1 MSDAPAPPNR
11 RNPWTHLL
19 VACCAAFIFTVFLMV
34 ASAFN
39 ANGGAMTRLFDR
51 HGILVL
57 GIEVGVVLVVT
68 IIVLTTERRETRRRL
83 EERERQLL
91 AEAETEAEQKR
102 ESEELESR

>member
-1 MSDAPAPPNR
+1 MSEAPTPPNR

-39 ANGGAMTRLFDR
+39 ANGGALARVFDR

-57 GIEVGVVLVVT
+57 GIEVGVVLAVT
-68 IIVLTTERRETRRRL
+68 VIVLTTERRETRRQI
-83 EERERQLL
+83 EKRERQLL
-91 AEAETEAEQKR
+91 AEAETEAEEKR
-102 ESEELESR
+102 ESEELEPR

>member
-1 MSDAPAPPNR
+1 MSQAPAPPNR

-19 VACCAAFIFTVFLMV
+19 VGCCAAFIFTVFLMV

-39 ANGGAMTRLFDR
+39 AKGGALARLFDR

-68 IIVLTTERRETRRRL
+68 TIVLTTERRETRRQI
-83 EERERQLL
+83 EKRERQLL
-91 AEAETEAEQKR
+91 AEAESEAEEKR
-102 ESEELESR
+102 ESEELEPR